1 MLRKSVSTVAAALM
15 TFGAGAVAAPAPA
28 AAVGVA
34 AGVLTC
40 NVGSGWGFV
49 VGSSRN
55 VRCVYAPQP
64 GVTEIY
70 DGTIAKFGVDIGY
83 LQNATIVWAVVA
95 PTVDTAPGALA
106 GAYGGATG
114 GASFGIG
121 ASANVLIG
129 GSNRS
134 ISLQPVS
141 VEGDHGFDVAAG
153 IAAMNLHYQ
162 S

>member
-1 MLRKSVSTVAAALM
+1 MRGRSVATIAAALM
-15 TFGAGAVAAPAPA
+15 TFGAGALGTPTPA
-28 AAVGVA
+28 AAASVD

-40 NVGSGWGFV
+40 NVDSGWGFIL
-49 VGSSRN
+49 GSSRN
-55 VRCVYAPQP
+55 VRCVYSPRP
-64 GVTEIY
+64 GVAEIY
-70 DGTIAKFGVDIGY
+70 DGNIAKFGVDIGY

-95 PTVDTAPGALA
+95 PTIDTAPGALA
-106 GAYGGATG
+106 GVYGGATG
-114 GASFGIG
+114 GASVGIG

-129 GSNRS
+129 GSTHA

-141 VEGDHGFDVAAG
+141 IEGDHGFDVAAG